1 MENFIMRDRKKN
13 TNTFSESETKLYF
26 NFYQNRV
33 KEKTMKRQ
41 EEITFDGSVDKRG
54 HPAVCKRTGT
64 WFAGILILGKL
75 KIKKLIFFYVK

>member
-1 MENFIMRDRKKN
+1 
-13 TNTFSESETKLYF
+13 
-26 NFYQNRV
+26 
-33 KEKTMKRQ
+33 MKRQ